1 MFLHENYNYG
11 AGHGGVCL
19 QTLGFER
26 WSQDNQKFKV
36 VLDNLSLRPAC
47 ANTNKQVSLSCLI
60 PCLAAACII
69 LYSGLPSILRPVSA
83 TEKDPI
89 LSSKH
94 KFKKIMKGRNQN
106 LDFFLYQKLIIPHGP
121 NYF

>member
-1 MFLHENYNYG
+1 MVVYAY
-11 AGHGGVCL
+11 L

-26 WSQDNQKFKV
+26 WSQDNHKFKV

-47 ANTNKQVSLSCLI
+47 ANTNKQVLLSCLT
-60 PCLAAACII
+60 PCLAAACIS
-69 LYSGLPSILRPVSA
+69 LYSGLPSIWRPVWA